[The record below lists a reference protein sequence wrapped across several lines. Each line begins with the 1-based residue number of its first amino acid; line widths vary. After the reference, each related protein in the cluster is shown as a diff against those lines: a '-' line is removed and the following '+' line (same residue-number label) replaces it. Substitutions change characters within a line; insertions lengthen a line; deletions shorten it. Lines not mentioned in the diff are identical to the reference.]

1 MKRKEK
7 RAQRV
12 KEKTEEVINAYRSEG
27 TLTDPLGMYTG
38 ITGEVHDAIESAC
51 IGGKTYM
58 NPKQSVP
65 VQDADDL

>member
-12 KEKTEEVINAYRSEG
+12 KEKTEEVVGAYRSEG

-38 ITGEVHDAIESAC
+38 NVVDSAC
-51 IGGKTYM
+51 AEGKIYI
-58 NPKQSVP
+58 NPKNDIP